1 MSHIYTFSNILKKP
15 GLLSNLLLEHF
26 DSSRSLYEDIVEN
39 YLEKEFKNGKLKEIY
54 QACRENYPNTDKV
67 RTMFRYSNLKVI
79 NRITILQG
87 EYGQYKVSK
96 NGIETILT
104 SEKNNTKLQDEK
116 DIELWIK
123 KEINRL
129 ANMKLELMDVL
140 EVANE

>member
-1 MSHIYTFSNILKKP
+1 
-15 GLLSNLLLEHF
+15 
-26 DSSRSLYEDIVEN
+26 
-39 YLEKEFKNGKLKEIY
+39 
-54 QACRENYPNTDKV
+54 
-67 RTMFRYSNLKVI
+67 MFRYSNLKVI

>member
-1 MSHIYTFSNILKKP
+1 MHYIF
-15 GLLSNLLLEHF
+15 
-26 DSSRSLYEDIVEN
+26 VV
-39 YLEKEFKNGKLKEIY
+39 
-54 QACRENYPNTDKV
+54 Q
-67 RTMFRYSNLKVI
+67 
-79 NRITILQG
+79 
-87 EYGQYKVSK
+87 KVSK

>member
-1 MSHIYTFSNILKKP
+1 MTATSIQ
-15 GLLSNLLLEHF
+15 
-26 DSSRSLYEDIVEN
+26 D
-39 YLEKEFKNGKLKEIY
+39 GKV
-54 QACRENYPNTDKV
+54 AV
-67 RTMFRYSNLKVI
+67 YSDENLKNKKEEVAG
-79 NRITILQG
+79 NNLTI
-87 EYGQYKVSK
+87 EAYKVSK

>member
-1 MSHIYTFSNILKKP
+1 MEELIKRCVELIEQEKGIADALK
-15 GLLSNLLLEHF
+15 
-26 DSSRSLYEDIVEN
+26 I
-39 YLEKEFKNGKLKEIY
+39 LEKEFKNGKLKEIY

-67 RTMFRYSNLKVI
+67 RSMFRYSNLKVI

-116 DIELWIK
+116 DIEIWIK

>member
-1 MSHIYTFSNILKKP
+1 M
-15 GLLSNLLLEHF
+15 HF
-26 DSSRSLYEDIVEN
+26 DAYALKI
-39 YLEKEFKNGKLKEIY
+39 LEKEFKNGKLKEIY

-104 SEKNNTKLQDEK
+104 SAKNNTKLQDEK